1 MTSTSTGPRAGRK
14 EWTAFVVLMLP
25 LLLVSMDVSV
35 LYFAVP
41 AISRELHPSST
52 QQLWIFDIYAFAL
65 AGLLITMGA
74 LGDRFGR
81 RKLLL
86 FGAAA
91 FGAASVAAAYAQSA
105 EMLIAARAVLGI
117 GGATLMP
124 STMALIRNLFL
135 DEKQRATAIAI
146 WSSAMAG
153 GIALGSVLSG
163 VMIEHFW
170 WGSVFLINVPA
181 MVLLLALVPLL
192 VPEFKDPKPGA
203 FDLPSVPLSLAAVL
217 PVIYGLKKMAADN
230 GVSPIPLLC
239 IVAGLA
245 IGAVFLRRQR
255 TRRDAMISPELF
267 HHRGFGP
274 SIALNTLATFAMM
287 GSAYFTTQYLQSVLG
302 KGPLEAALW
311 SLAPS
316 VCVGI
321 AGPAAAAAV
330 QRGANRAHVI
340 GAGFVT
346 GALGYGILALAGPD
360 ALWTVLIGAAVLAS
374 GIVMVMSLV
383 TDMAIGTV
391 PPKRAGSAAA
401 LLETGQEFGG
411 AMGMAVLGS
420 VGTAVYRSDV
430 KDSLAGGL
438 SDGALDQVH
447 ETLGA
452 AVAVAGK
459 LKGRTGEQ
467 MLDAAR
473 EAFTH
478 GMRIACGA
486 GAVVLVA
493 AAVLALVTL
502 RRLEAAGPVTGGA
515 ATAGDVPSTGS
526 GVPSTGSGVPST
538 GTDETADRGETA
550 DRRETVSEARR

>member
-1 MTSTSTGPRAGRK
+1 M
-14 EWTAFVVLMLP
+14 VLMLP

-124 STMALIRNLFL
+124 STMALVRNLFL
-135 DEKQRATAIAI
+135 DEKQRAKAIAI

-192 VPEFKDPKPGA
+192 VPEFKDPAPGP
-203 FDLPSVPLSLAAVL
+203 FDLPSVPLSMAAVL
-217 PVIYGLKKMAADN
+217 PVIYGLKKIAADN
-230 GVSPIPLLC
+230 GVGLVPVLS

-245 IGAVFLRRQR
+245 IGAVFVRRQR

-274 SIALNTLATFAMM
+274 SIALNALATFAMM

-321 AGPAAAAAV
+321 AGPVAAAAV

-346 GALGYGILALAGPD
+346 AAIGYGILALAGTD

-374 GIVMVMSLV
+374 GIVAVMSLV

-420 VGTAVYRSDV
+420 VGTAVYRGDV
-430 KDSLAGGL
+430 KDALGAGL
-438 SDGALDQVH
+438 PADSLDQVR

-452 AVAVAGK
+452 AAAVAGS
-459 LKGRTGEQ
+459 LKGRTGEHL
-467 MLDAAR
+467 LDTAR

-493 AAVLALVTL
+493 GAILALVTL
-502 RRLEAAGPVTGGA
+502 RRVGAEDTGPSVEDAASPDA
-515 ATAGDVPSTGS
+515 S
-526 GVPSTGSGVPST
+526 ST
-538 GTDETADRGETA
+538 GTASTDALSTGAASTGAASVGAAGAADGGEA
-550 DRRETVSEARR
+550 VPSR